1 MADTKDTSF
10 SREQRKVLRR
20 HLVFYLRV
28 FDGMSTRVL
37 GHLADISSRG
47 IMLVCEAPVQENE
60 EFRLRMRLPR
70 EIAGRSEIVL
80 DATCRWCRPDTNP
93 EFYIAGFQVVG
104 LEREFEELI
113 TRLVEDF
120 SVEETGAANDSERPA
135 CNLTHTRR

>member
-1 MADTKDTSF
+1 MDSDDKSY
-10 SREQRKVLRR
+10 SREQRKVPRR

-37 GHLADISSRG
+37 GHLADISSNG

-80 DATCRWCRPDTNP
+80 DAACRWCRPDSNP

-104 LEREFEELI
+104 MENEFKELI
-113 TRLVEDF
+113 ARLVEDF
-120 SVEETGAANDSERPA
+120 SVEETGAANNSERPA
-135 CNLTHTRR
+135 CNLTHTRK

>member
-1 MADTKDTSF
+1 MAEREDTSYN
-10 SREQRKVLRR
+10 REQRTVPRR

-47 IMLVCEAPVQENE
+47 IMLVCETPVQENE
-60 EFRLRMRLPR
+60 DFRLRMRLPR

-80 DATCRWCRPDTNP
+80 NATCRWCRPDTNP
-93 EFYIAGFQVVG
+93 EFHIAGFQVAG
-104 LEREFEELI
+104 LEKEFEELI
-113 TRLVEDF
+113 SRLVEDF
-120 SVEETGAANDSERPA
+120 SVEETGAANESERPA

>member
-1 MADTKDTSF
+1 MTETEDRSYTS
-10 SREQRKVLRR
+10 EQRKVPRR

-37 GHLADISSRG
+37 GHLADISSQG
-47 IMLVCEAPVQENE
+47 IMLVCETAVQENE

-93 EFYIAGFQVVG
+93 EFFIAGFQVLG
-104 LEREFEELI
+104 LEQEFEELI
-113 TRLVEDF
+113 ARLVEDF
-120 SVEETGAANDSERPA
+120 SVEETSAATNSERPA
-135 CNLTHTRR
+135 CNLTHTRK